1 MNILKK
7 PPAFDK
13 KLPRHLEVNEGE
25 KLELK
30 TQTSGSPIPEVKWYK
45 DGVPISPNDSRI
57 KTTHLP
63 DGSIKLEIENAVP
76 TDSGAYKLELS
87 NSAGDNV
94 DICAVAVQREL
105 IKICSTFRI
114 NYYYNEIK

>member
-30 TQTSGSPIPEVKWYK
+30 VQSSGSPIPEAKWYK
-45 DGVPISPNDSRI
+45 DGVPISPNDDHI
-57 KTTHLP
+57 KTSHLP
-63 DGSIKLEIENAVP
+63 DGSIKLEIDKCDP
-76 TDSGAYKLELS
+76 TDSGAYRLVLTNPVGE
-87 NSAGDNV
+87 NV
-94 DICAVAVQREL
+94 DMCAVAVKRML
-105 IKICSTFRI
+105 NLF
-114 NYYYNEIK
+114 NN

>member
-30 TQTSGSPIPEVKWYK
+30 AQTSGSPIPDVKWYK
-45 DGVPISPNDSRI
+45 DGEPISPNDDHI

-63 DGSIKLEIENAVP
+63 DGTIKLEIDKVSP
-76 TDSGAYKLELS
+76 TDSGAYKLVLTNPVGE
-87 NSAGDNV
+87 NV
-94 DICAVAVQREL
+94 DMCAVAVKRKRSL
-105 IKICSTFRI
+105 YFM
-114 NYYYNEIK
+114 